1 MAKNML
7 VADDLLNA
15 TTFSQQR
22 SELLQNYSAELATLL
37 KGQVKYI
44 YVKDPSHAKEE
55 TLDEQ
60 KQIDEVNQ
68 FFAQKRI
75 RVQVLGKVGNPV
87 DEVLKA
93 QNSSPKPSLLVM
105 GTHGKTGL
113 DRLFLGSVA
122 EEVIRNT
129 QTPALIL
136 GPQVRKPH
144 VEKGGKILL
153 ATDLTKNSRRAEAY
167 ALKLA
172 AELKAEIVMIHSIT
186 ETVRTADQFASMS
199 GTAYL
204 DDSFIRT
211 LRQKSG
217 QALKKKAQLFKSKR
231 IRTSFILDEKGP
243 TSAEVLVAEAAKG
256 YQFLIMGTHGR
267 NSLLR
272 AFLGS
277 TARQTLL
284 STPIPTIIVNSR
296 LK

>member
-15 TTFSQQR
+15 TEFSQQR
-22 SELLQNYSAELATLL
+22 SELLQNYSAELASQL

-44 YVKDPSHAKEE
+44 YIKDPSRKKED
-55 TLDEQ
+55 TLDE
-60 KQIDEVNQ
+60 KTKVEEVNR
-68 FFAQKRI
+68 FFSKKKI
-75 RVQVLGKVGNPV
+75 RVQVIGKVGNPV
-87 DEVLKA
+87 EEVLKA
-93 QNSSPKPSLLVM
+93 QNSSPKPSLVIM

-122 EEVIRNT
+122 EEVIRNS

-136 GPQVRKPH
+136 GPQVLEPH

-153 ATDLTKNSRRAEAY
+153 ATDLSKNSRRAEAY

-204 DDSFIRT
+204 DDSFIKT

-231 IRTSFILDEKGP
+231 VRTSFILDEKGP

-267 NSLLR
+267 NALLR

-296 LK
+296 LR